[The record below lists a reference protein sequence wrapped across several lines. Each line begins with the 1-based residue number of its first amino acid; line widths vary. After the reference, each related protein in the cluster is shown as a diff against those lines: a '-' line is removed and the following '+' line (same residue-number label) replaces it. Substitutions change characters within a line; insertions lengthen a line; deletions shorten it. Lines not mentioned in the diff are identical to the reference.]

1 MNLHRHAMIC
11 SQQTQTLTELK
22 DLLRR
27 TRIEYQR
34 ELHSNGLTGKLEDL
48 SRRKEQLKT
57 QIFKGIYL
65 LSFYSMSHV
74 LLWLLF
80 P

>member
-22 DLLRR
+22 DLLRT

-34 ELHSNGLTGKLEDL
+34 ELHTNGLTGKLEDL

-65 LSFYSMSHV
+65 
-74 LLWLLF
+74 
-80 P
+80 